1 MFEQSSPASASTA
14 NEENP
19 APILVEV
26 VRKYNAEQLIQFLRE
41 KEEDLQFNDAH
52 FEILRNQEITGRD
65 FFKLTK
71 DEYMQAGMKLGP
83 ATRLVDFA
91 KEIKGEQPV
100 VEYYGGGKKIENE
113 RLKNFWKALKD
124 TKFHI
129 DDDEFFQLPRDAH
142 FFGSNEKPSI
152 IYIRK
157 CYNDL
162 LNIVLDDNIRRLRIS
177 GNPGIGKTFFGYYL
191 LYHLALSNKTVIYD
205 IHTMSESNQV
215 ILFEQ
220 EKAFYLHRTHDANEI
235 RRYLDDSNVWHIV
248 DGKKSDEVD
257 AKTILICSPMKH
269 YYKGFDKYI
278 GTTIRYMPVWEWK
291 EIDACRVMIYNHL
304 EESEIKQLFFKWGG
318 IPRFVLEK
326 ASDQTQQNL
335 LEEAIARCD
344 EKIFNYIGESDIR
357 DEVSHK
363 LIHICT
369 NPLIDESED
378 DESEDDGSDIEIESD
393 EEVEYFNEE
402 PYTLKTIAFASEHVG
417 GKVTEKLKTSILD
430 RLRTEFEL
438 SLTEGINNPYLG
450 SCFEQMAHRML
461 RNGGTF
467 EVRSLEPND
476 SRRELTQDIKK
487 QNEILTFSAIQTI
500 EDGKYYRPDNK
511 NFPSIDAIIA
521 PDTLFQITT
530 AMNHPIKIIGLKRL
544 YNKLAKTG
552 EISFYFV
559 VPAELYDY
567 YQKQKFIVTNNSI
580 ARKMPGWIKNRIK
593 QYALKIDLSSEGSSR
608 SSLKRRVSSLG
619 GASSSKRGKK

>member
-1 MFEQSSPASASTA
+1 MSTLPTVEQVRSWNRENIIAFLQNKKDSLDLEDRDINIIYNQRVKGSTFLDCTAAAFERWGIP
-14 NEENP
+14 
-19 APILVEV
+19 
-26 VRKYNAEQLIQFLRE
+26 
-41 KEEDLQFNDAH
+41 
-52 FEILRNQEITGRD
+52 G
-65 FFKLTK
+65 
-71 DEYMQAGMKLGP
+71 GP
-83 ATRLVDFA
+83 AIAIEKLIN
-91 KEIKGEQPV
+91 EIKGEQPV

-129 DDDEFFQLPRDAH
+129 DDDEFFQLPKDAH

-191 LYHLALSNKTVIYD
+191 LYHLALSNKTIIYD

-248 DGKKSDEVD
+248 DGKKADEVD
-257 AKTILICSPMKH
+257 AKTILICSPMKY

-278 GTTIRYMPVWEWK
+278 GTTIRYMPVWEWE

-304 EESEIKQLFFKWGG
+304 KESEIYQLFLKWGG

-344 EKIFNYIGESDIR
+344 EKIFNYIGENDIR

-378 DESEDDGSDIEIESD
+378 DGSDIEIES
-393 EEVEYFNEE
+393 
-402 PYTLKTIAFASEHVG
+402 G
-417 GKVTEKLKTSILD
+417 G
-430 RLRTEFEL
+430 
-438 SLTEGINNPYLG
+438 G
-450 SCFEQMAHRML
+450 
-461 RNGGTF
+461 
-467 EVRSLEPND
+467 
-476 SRRELTQDIKK
+476 
-487 QNEILTFSAIQTI
+487 
-500 EDGKYYRPDNK
+500 
-511 NFPSIDAIIA
+511 
-521 PDTLFQITT
+521 
-530 AMNHPIKIIGLKRL
+530 
-544 YNKLAKTG
+544 
-552 EISFYFV
+552 
-559 VPAELYDY
+559 
-567 YQKQKFIVTNNSI
+567 
-580 ARKMPGWIKNRIK
+580 
-593 QYALKIDLSSEGSSR
+593 
-608 SSLKRRVSSLG
+608 
-619 GASSSKRGKK
+619 